1 MRHTASVAAICRAV
15 LEAVLYATT
24 DCICIVDE
32 CNLCTTRL
40 KARTAYKYRG
50 PTARGC
56 TCGYY
61 FELRAVLLTVSAEP
75 LLLWQIPHENP
86 SPPLTSSHW
95 TYTLPLAPSPSTTPG
110 ESFALEYHHG
120 CMGHRP
126 RKGSTPLARRMHNP
140 AHLVTPVA
148 AQTDRAAAGTNSV
161 QIGLTG
167 PNNPQGHRDT
177 PPAGQRLAR
186 PRQGTENHPR

>member
-32 CNLCTTRL
+32 CNLCTTKL
-40 KARTAYKYRG
+40 KARIAYKYRG

-95 TYTLPLAPSPSTTPG
+95 TYTLPLAPSSSTTPAKP
-110 ESFALEYHHG
+110 SHSNTTMAVWDTARVKVR
-120 CMGHRP
+120 HRLHVAC
-126 RKGSTPLARRMHNP
+126 TIPL
-140 AHLVTPVA
+140 T
-148 AQTDRAAAGTNSV
+148 S
-161 QIGLTG
+161 
-167 PNNPQGHRDT
+167 
-177 PPAGQRLAR
+177 
-186 PRQGTENHPR
+186 